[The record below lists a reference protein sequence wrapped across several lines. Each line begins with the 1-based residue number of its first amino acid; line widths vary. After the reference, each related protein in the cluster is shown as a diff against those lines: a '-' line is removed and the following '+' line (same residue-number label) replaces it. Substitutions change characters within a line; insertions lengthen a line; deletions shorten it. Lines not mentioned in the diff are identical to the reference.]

1 MVRPRSYIERAVSDK
16 RVAKAVLSLDRSLF
30 VPKELAR
37 EASQDRALPIGK
49 GQTIS
54 QPSLVAIM
62 TEAICPQP
70 DHRVLEVGAGS
81 GFQAAVLSRLVK
93 EVYAIE
99 IDPELADA
107 ARKRL
112 ERLRFTNIEIREGD
126 GHDGWIEKA
135 PFDAIIVAAAADDV
149 PEPLLNQLRCGGR
162 MVIPIGTP
170 FGPQELILIE
180 KHQDGLRTRSLAPVR
195 FVAFRRTI

>member
-1 MVRPRSYIERAVSDK
+1 MVQPRSYIERAISDK

-62 TEAICPQP
+62 TEAIAPEAE
-70 DHRVLEVGAGS
+70 HRVLEVGAGS

-99 IDPELADA
+99 IDPELAEA
-107 ARKRL
+107 AR
-112 ERLRFTNIEIREGD
+112 ERLHRLGFKNIQIRVGD

-135 PFDAIIVAAAADDV
+135 PFDSIIVAAAADDV
-149 PEPLLNQLRCGGR
+149 PAPLMNQLRVGGR
-162 MVIPIGTP
+162 MVIPLGTP
-170 FGPQELILIE
+170 FGPQELVLIE
-180 KHQDGLRTRSLAPVR
+180 KHEDGVRTRSLAPVR
-195 FVAFRRTI
+195 FVAFRREI